1 MAKHIARTVR
11 ALGIGLAMII
21 AILGW
26 QSVTARG
33 GPPTAHGVEN
43 KGTAAAGVLP
53 ASAKPLGY
61 SLEDMARATALY
73 NTGPRT
79 GTPPNT
85 PFRILVTTGGPD
97 PTFTVDQGTYLYVPL
112 FYSDNSTPILG
123 NWPAD
128 IENRTQLTHYWT
140 SPDEIGLRF
149 IKVLVDGKVATLN
162 PDYIVGVR
170 SVSTYTGGTE
180 YSVAA
185 VFLHPLPP
193 GEHSVQIMGFYSG
206 EAAGTEEFS
215 FGYTVIV
222 R

>member
-1 MAKHIARTVR
+1 MGKHIARFIG
-11 ALGIGLAMII
+11 ALGLGLAMTI
-21 AILGW
+21 AALGW
-26 QSVTARG
+26 QAAAARDG
-33 GPPTAHGVEN
+33 LHSAQIADRRS
-43 KGTAAAGVLP
+43 TAAAGILP

-61 SLEDMARATALY
+61 SLEDMARATALF

-85 PFRILVTTGGPD
+85 PFHILVNTGAQQTTV
-97 PTFTVDQGTYLYVPL
+97 TVDQGTFLYVPL
-112 FYSDNSTPILG
+112 FYSDNSEPVLG
-123 NWPAD
+123 HWPTD
-128 IENRTQLTHYWT
+128 VENRARLTHYWT

-149 IKVLVDGKVATLN
+149 LKVVVDGKVATLS

-170 SVSTYTGGTE
+170 SVMTATGGTE

-193 GEHSVQIMGFYSG
+193 GEHTVQVLAFYSG
-206 EAAGTEEFS
+206 EAAGEAEVD
-215 FGYTVIV
+215 FGYTLIV